1 MTASVAPARSK
12 GSWGRVL
19 ALIVFL
25 AVPLIPQMRV
35 IFPIEQTL
43 MVLVAL
49 TASCMIVGWR
59 QGGKLSLAVIWLM
72 LALGLIAWPVA
83 PPGAPYGALE
93 RMWAFPGTSGYNS
106 LARGWT
112 LLLAASFG
120 LVSLFGSG
128 QAFISRALSTLAL
141 AAGLGF
147 ALVFL
152 SPGGP
157 TRIGSTMTL
166 EFTRRNDESIDQ
178 LRLGAATE
186 PWKDQ
191 VDKSPGIQRLNQMT
205 EEQLLEIPKWSSLL
219 VPAVLALESLAAMAL
234 AWSLYH
240 RLSAASIGP
249 MLGRLRDFRF
259 NDQLVWG
266 VAVGASV
273 YLLPAFAE
281 AKIAGLNILTFFG
294 SLYVLRGLGILGWIS
309 RGKVGRLIM
318 AVVGSFIF
326 AVIVADMLGFLISP
340 ILPIAALAFTLGL
353 GDTWVDW
360 RTLLQPKAV

>member
-1 MTASVAPARSK
+1 MTASVVPGRSK

-19 ALIVFL
+19 ALITIL

-35 IFPIEQTL
+35 IFPVEQTL
-43 MVLVAL
+43 MLLVAL

-59 QGGKLSLAVIWLM
+59 QGGKLSLAMIWLL
-72 LALGLIAWPVA
+72 LALGLILWPSA
-83 PPGAPYGALE
+83 RPDAQYGSLE
-93 RMWAFPGTSGYNS
+93 RMWAFSGTSGYNS

-120 LVSLFGSG
+120 LVSLFTPG
-128 QAFISRALSTLAL
+128 QAFISRALATLAL
-141 AAGLGF
+141 ASGLGF
-147 ALVFL
+147 AIVFL
-152 SPGGP
+152 SPDGP
-157 TRIGSTMTL
+157 KRIGGTMTA
-166 EFTRRNDESIDQ
+166 EFTRRNDESINQ
-178 LRLGAATE
+178 LRIGAATE

-191 VDKSPGIQRLNQMT
+191 VDKSPALQRLNEMT
-205 EEQLLEIPKWSSLL
+205 EQQLLDIPRWSSPL
-219 VPAVLALESLAAMAL
+219 VAAVLGLESLAAMAL

-240 RLSAASIGP
+240 RLNSAAIGP

-281 AKIAGLNILTFFG
+281 AKVAGLNLLAFFG

-309 RGKVGRLIM
+309 RGRVGRLIM
-318 AVVGSFIF
+318 ALVGSFIVV
-326 AVIVADMLGFLISP
+326 VILADMLGFLISP
-340 ILPIAALAFTLGL
+340 IFPIAALAFTLGL

-360 RTLLQPKAV
+360 RTRLQPKAV

>member
-1 MTASVAPARSK
+1 MSASVAPGRSK

-19 ALIVFL
+19 ALIAFL

-43 MVLVAL
+43 MLLVAL

-59 QGGKLSLAVIWLM
+59 QGGKLSLALIWLL
-72 LALGLIAWPVA
+72 LALGLIVWPAA
-83 PPGAPYGALE
+83 PPDAEYGSLQ
-93 RMWAFPGTSGYNS
+93 RMWVFSGMSGYNS

-120 LVSLFGSG
+120 LVSLFGPG
-128 QAFISRALSTLAL
+128 QAFISRALATLGL

-147 ALVFL
+147 AIVFL
-152 SPGGP
+152 FPGGP
-157 TRIGSTMTL
+157 KRIGSTMTQ
-166 EFTRRNDESIDQ
+166 EFARRNDESINQ
-178 LRLGAATE
+178 LRVGAATE

-191 VDKSPGIQRLNQMT
+191 VDKSPAIRRLNDMT
-205 EEQLLEIPKWSSLL
+205 EEQLLDIPKWSSRL
-219 VPAVLALESLAAMAL
+219 VAAVLGLESLAAMAL

-240 RLSAASIGP
+240 RLSSVRIGP

-273 YLLPAFAE
+273 YLVPAFSE
-281 AKIAGLNILTFFG
+281 AKGAGLNILAFFG

-309 RGKVGRLIM
+309 KGRIGRLTM
-318 AVVGSFIF
+318 AIVGSFIF
-326 AVIVADMLGFLISP
+326 VVVIADILGFLVSP
-340 ILPIAALAFTLGL
+340 VLPIAALAFTLGL